1 MSQPPLQWGFY
12 INMGWRIVE
21 VSNAQT
27 LKLYIDNLLICCENK
42 KYSISLK
49 DIDVLI
55 IDNYQLMLSIQ
66 LINKLSE
73 NNTIVILCDNR
84 HLPSSQILPFFGNH
98 NTLKIFQSQKDW
110 TPNQKGICWQK
121 IIKLKIKN
129 QIGLL
134 NFLNL
139 DTSKLKCLL
148 NQVQVY
154 DISNREGHAAKIY
167 WHCLFGK
174 KFNRKNESYINVMLN
189 YSYAILMAYIS
200 RSIVKKGLDTRISIF
215 HKSFSNYYAL
225 ASDLMEPF
233 RPIVDFK
240 VYQIINDKPNDF
252 IKLSNAKTQLIDLF
266 NKKINILNKDEYI
279 NNAID
284 NFIDGI
290 VDDLNVIDFEIKY
303 GEL

>member
-1 MSQPPLQWGFY
+1 
-12 INMGWRIVE
+12 
-21 VSNAQT
+21 
-27 LKLYIDNLLICCENK
+27 
-42 KYSISLK
+42 
-49 DIDVLI
+49 
-55 IDNYQLMLSIQ
+55 
-66 LINKLSE
+66 
-73 NNTIVILCDNR
+73 
-84 HLPSSQILPFFGNH
+84 
-98 NTLKIFQSQKDW
+98 
-110 TPNQKGICWQK
+110 
-121 IIKLKIKN
+121 
-129 QIGLL
+129 
-134 NFLNL
+134 
-139 DTSKLKCLL
+139 
-148 NQVQVY
+148 
-154 DISNREGHAAKIY
+154 
-167 WHCLFGK
+167 
-174 KFNRKNESYINVMLN
+174 MLN